1 MSLNLGPQRP
11 TEEAGDI
18 PRKTALPLLEHAAE
32 AAGGEAGH
40 VGVVALAD
48 APAREAG
55 FER

>member
-1 MSLNLGPQRP
+1 VSLNLGPQRP